1 MFLNSWIG
9 TGDDSRR
16 ESYTSTSMSR
26 GSSMDQDAGVL
37 SPRTLGELTESVR
50 QLQIRR
56 SPEEMSVST
65 ISPTLYRGISSPE
78 HPSMHIA
85 LRNRSASTISDRTRT
100 GITRDGS
107 ANGSSDTSHY
117 ATLCRVV

>member
-107 ANGSSDTSHY
+107 AN
-117 ATLCRVV
+117 